1 MLCLRDGRFK
11 GNVVS
16 SFLNDGDWK
25 EGIEVVQAVKQLI
38 KPTWLNIKKH
48 AEKLIT
54 SQTSS
59 LNEHLTVMS
68 SWDGSSGE
76 KMFSELKN
84 PNKKENLTVA
94 LIRRLRLPQAGDAFW
109 KEFGAAGGRSSSLR
123 YPVRRHAGVVLA
135 VTPGG
140 PDEEGGGHHLQRDG
154 DEGEVEG
161 PAQRDLHPLRP
172 REGLVEQIQA
182 GQEAADCSERAQTC

>member
-1 MLCLRDGRFK
+1 M
-11 GNVVS
+11 
-16 SFLNDGDWK
+16 
-25 EGIEVVQAVKQLI
+25 
-38 KPTWLNIKKH
+38 
-48 AEKLIT
+48 
-54 SQTSS
+54 S
-59 LNEHLTVMS
+59 L
-68 SWDGSSGE
+68 WDGSSGE
-76 KMFSELKN
+76 KMCSKMKN

-94 LIRRLRLPQAGDAFW
+94 LIRRLCLPRADDAFW
-109 KEFGAAGGRSSSLR
+109 KGFGAAGGRSSSLR

-140 PDEEGGGHHLQRDG
+140 PDEESGCHHLQRDG

-182 GQEAADCSERAQTC
+182 GQEAADCSERAQTWGGRRHIIVSLLAKRL